1 MVTGDVNLDG
11 VLDANDIDDYKDYI
25 IGENTMK
32 FNKCMGD
39 LNEDN
44 RLDVADIVQLINLMK
59 WMERELTETG
69 PAELPR

>member
-39 LNEDN
+39 LNEDKKLN
-44 RLDVADIVQLINLMK
+44 VADIVVLINLMK
-59 WMERELTETG
+59 
-69 PAELPR
+69 